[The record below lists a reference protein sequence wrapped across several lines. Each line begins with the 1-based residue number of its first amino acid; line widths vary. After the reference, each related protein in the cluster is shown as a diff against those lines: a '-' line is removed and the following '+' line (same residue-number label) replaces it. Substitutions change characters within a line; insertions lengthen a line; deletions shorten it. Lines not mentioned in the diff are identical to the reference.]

1 MGTKKCVLAGS
12 GVRVEIGHVPETTMG
27 GLTVPLQG
35 LGCMKMTE
43 PPRPGRETADAVIG
57 RALDLGVTFLD
68 TAELYGNGRNEE
80 IVGRALAHRRG
91 EVVLATKVG
100 ARWKGDGDVQL
111 RGDADYVR
119 KACDASLRRLCTD
132 VIDLYYLHRRDPAVP
147 IEESVGAMAE
157 LVAAGKVRH
166 LGLSEVT
173 AEEVRAGHAVHPI
186 AALQSSWSLAV
197 RRVEEVVP
205 VCAELGVGLVPYGP
219 QGAGL
224 FNADLETANA
234 RVAQDA
240 PEHAGLPAL
249 VRDIAQRRGLT
260 TGQVAL
266 AWVQQRAD
274 VWGVPVVPI
283 PGATRVRHLEE
294 NVAALDVRLDAA
306 ELALLDRTS
315 QPVLEGS

>member
-1 MGTKKCVLAGS
+1 
-12 GVRVEIGHVPETTMG
+12 MG

-35 LGCMKMTE
+35 LGCMRMSD
-43 PPRPGRETADAVIG
+43 PPEPGRDTADDVIG

-80 IVGRALAHRRG
+80 IVGRALRHRRT
-91 EVVLATKVG
+91 EAVLATKVG
-100 ARWKGDGDVQL
+100 ARWNPDGGVRL
-111 RGDADYVR
+111 RGDAAYVR
-119 KACDASLRRLCTD
+119 TACEASLRRLGTD

-173 AEEVRAGHAVHPI
+173 ADELRAAHAVHPI
-186 AALQSSWSLAV
+186 AALQSEWSLAI

-205 VCAELGVGLVPYGP
+205 VCAELGVGLVPFCP

-224 FNADLETANA
+224 FNADLDTATA
-234 RVAQDA
+234 RITKDA
-240 PEHAGLPAL
+240 PEYAALPA
-249 VRDIAQRRGLT
+249 VVEDIARRRGVT

-274 VWGVPVVPI
+274 VWKVPVSSI
-283 PGATRVRHLEE
+283 PGTTRLRHLEE
-294 NVAALDVRLDAA
+294 NVAALDVRLDEE
-306 ELALLDRTS
+306 ELARLDRGTHTIA
-315 QPVLEGS
+315 EGS